1 VTNAGRRPVTAQ
13 DLTRLRGVSDP
24 QISPDGSRVAFVMT
38 TASEERDE
46 YLSNVWVVDVKGGE
60 PRRLTTGPTKDT
72 LPRWSPDGRWLAF
85 VSDRGAKKKSQLY
98 AMPAAG
104 GEATQLTDLPNG
116 VFGQGGVAWSPDSTR
131 LAFVTRVG
139 GWQEPERE
147 EDRGKS
153 RPAHVISTLKYRF
166 EGVGFT
172 YDRRPHIFVVP
183 VAGGPPKQIT
193 DGDFPD
199 VWPTWSPDGAR
210 IAFVA
215 ERHETRDID
224 VNDAIYEVAADGGE
238 PRRISPTLAPMWAPA
253 YSPDGRAIAHAGMRV
268 AEDGYNFLLFLQP
281 ADGSE
286 RICLTEALDR
296 SAWDAVPPAW
306 SADGEW
312 VLFVGRDH
320 GTYPL
325 YRVRAKGGELPV
337 AIVGGRRTVNGF
349 SVAQGRGAV
358 AFTATEPTT
367 PTELFVC
374 QADGSDE
381 RQLTHL
387 NREWSAE
394 VELSVPERF
403 TFNRAGFDID
413 AWVMKPVPF
422 DPAKR
427 YPGLLWIHGGPHRE
441 FADTYW
447 HEAQVEAAAGYALIY
462 MNPRG
467 SQGYGEGFS
476 RASIGDWGGGDF
488 ADLMTGLDE
497 ALHRFPFI
505 DGERLGVIG
514 VSYGGFMTSWVVGHT
529 ERFKAAC
536 SEAAI
541 NNVATHLGTSDIGWH
556 WTVTEQGGVPP
567 WEDVGRYVDRSPVA
581 YAPSIHTPLL
591 IVHGESDLRC
601 NIVEGEQ
608 LFVALKRLG
617 REVVFVRVPDAGH
630 GFGAL
635 GRPRQRVERF
645 RIILDW
651 FAKYLQPGV

>member
-1 VTNAGRRPVTAQ
+1 
-13 DLTRLRGVSDP
+13 
-24 QISPDGSRVAFVMT
+24 MT

-46 YLSNVWVVDVKGGE
+46 YLSNVWVVDVSGE
-60 PRRLTTGPTKDT
+60 PRRLTTGPTRDT

-98 AMPAAG
+98 AMPADG
-104 GEATQLTDLPNG
+104 GEATQLTDLLNG

-131 LAFVTRVG
+131 LAFVARVG
-139 GWQEPERE
+139 GWQERE

-172 YDRRPHIFVVP
+172 HDRRPHIFVVP

-224 VNDAIYEVAADGGE
+224 VNDAIHQVAADGGE
-238 PRRISPTLAPMWAPA
+238 PRRISPTLAPMLAPT

-268 AEDGYNFLLFLQP
+268 AEDGYNFLVLLLP
-281 ADGSE
+281 TDGSE
-286 RICLTEALDR
+286 RLCLTEALDR
-296 SAWDAVPPAW
+296 SAWDAVPLAW
-306 SADGEW
+306 SVDGEW

-325 YRVRAKGGELPV
+325 YRVRAKGGEPPL

-349 SVAQGRGAV
+349 SVAQETGAI

-374 QADGSDE
+374 NADGSGE

-387 NREWSAE
+387 NREWNAE

-403 TFNRAGFDID
+403 SFNRDGFDID

-427 YPGLLWIHGGPHRE
+427 YPGLL
-441 FADTYW
+441 
-447 HEAQVEAAAGYALIY
+447 
-462 MNPRG
+462 
-467 SQGYGEGFS
+467 
-476 RASIGDWGGGDF
+476 
-488 ADLMTGLDE
+488 
-497 ALHRFPFI
+497 
-505 DGERLGVIG
+505 
-514 VSYGGFMTSWVVGHT
+514 
-529 ERFKAAC
+529 
-536 SEAAI
+536 
-541 NNVATHLGTSDIGWH
+541 
-556 WTVTEQGGVPP
+556 
-567 WEDVGRYVDRSPVA
+567 
-581 YAPSIHTPLL
+581 
-591 IVHGESDLRC
+591 
-601 NIVEGEQ
+601 
-608 LFVALKRLG
+608 
-617 REVVFVRVPDAGH
+617 
-630 GFGAL
+630 
-635 GRPRQRVERF
+635 
-645 RIILDW
+645 
-651 FAKYLQPGV
+651 

>member
-1 VTNAGRRPVTAQ
+1 
-13 DLTRLRGVSDP
+13 
-24 QISPDGSRVAFVMT
+24 M
-38 TASEERDE
+38 
-46 YLSNVWVVDVKGGE
+46 
-60 PRRLTTGPTKDT
+60 
-72 LPRWSPDGRWLAF
+72 
-85 VSDRGAKKKSQLY
+85 
-98 AMPAAG
+98 
-104 GEATQLTDLPNG
+104 
-116 VFGQGGVAWSPDSTR
+116 
-131 LAFVTRVG
+131 
-139 GWQEPERE
+139 
-147 EDRGKS
+147 
-153 RPAHVISTLKYRF
+153 ISTLKYRF

-199 VWPTWSPDGAR
+199 MWPTWSPDGAR

-238 PRRISPTLAPMWAPA
+238 PRRISPTLAPMWAPT

-374 QADGSDE
+374 KADGSDE

-387 NREWSAE
+387 NREWNAE

-403 TFNRAGFDID
+403 AFNRAGFDID

-441 FADTYW
+441 FADIYW

-476 RASIGDWGGGDF
+476 RASVGDWGGGDF

-505 DGERLGVIG
+505 DGGRLGVIG

-635 GRPRQRVERF
+635 GRPRQRLERF

>member
-1 VTNAGRRPVTAQ
+1 MTNAGRRPVTAH
-13 DLTRLRGVSDP
+13 DLTRLRGISDP
-24 QISPDGSRVAFVMT
+24 QISPDGRRVAFVMT
-38 TASEERDE
+38 TASEEHDE
-46 YLSNVWVVDVKGGE
+46 YLSNVWVVDVDGGE
-60 PRRLTTGPTKDT
+60 PRRFTTGPTRDT

-85 VSDRGAKKKSQLY
+85 VSDRGPKRKAQLY
-98 AMPAAG
+98 ATPGDG
-104 GEATQLTDLPNG
+104 GEPIQLTDLPNG
-116 VFGQGGVAWSPDSTR
+116 VSGPWGVAWSPDSTQ
-131 LAFVTRVG
+131 LAFVGRVG

-147 EDRGKS
+147 EDRRKS

-183 VAGGPPKQIT
+183 IAGGAPKQIT

-199 VWPTWSPDGAR
+199 AWPAWSPDGTR

-215 ERHETRDID
+215 ERHETRDTD
-224 VNDAIYEVAADGGE
+224 TNDAIYEIGVRGGA
-238 PRRISPTLAPMWAPA
+238 PRRLSSTLAPMWAPA
-253 YSPDGRAIAHAGMRV
+253 YSPDGAIAHAGMRV
-268 AEDGYNFLLFLQP
+268 AEDGYNFLVFLQP
-281 ADGSE
+281 VNGTE

-296 SAWDAVPPAW
+296 SAWEAVPPAW

-312 VLFVGRDH
+312 VLFVGRDQ

-325 YRVRAKGGELPV
+325 YRVRAKAGDVPV
-337 AIVGGRRTVNGF
+337 AIIGGRRTVNGF
-349 SVAQGRGAV
+349 SSARETGAI

-374 QADGSDE
+374 NADGSGE

-387 NREWSAE
+387 NREWRGE
-394 VELSVPERF
+394 VDLSVPERF
-403 TFNRAGFDID
+403 TFHRAGFDID

-422 DPAKR
+422 DPANR
-427 YPGLLWIHGGPHRE
+427 YPALLCIYGGPHRE

-462 MNPRG
+462 VNPRG

-476 RASIGDWGGGDF
+476 RASVGDWGGGDF
-488 ADLMTGLDE
+488 VDLMSGVDE
-497 ALHRFPFI
+497 AVRRCRFI
-505 DGERLGVIG
+505 DAERLGVIG
-514 VSYGGFMTSWVVGHT
+514 ISYGGFMTSWVVGHT
-529 ERFKAAC
+529 DRFKAAC
-536 SEAAI
+536 SEAAV
-541 NNVATHLGTSDIGWH
+541 NNVATQVGTSDIGWH
-556 WTVTEQGGVPP
+556 WTINEQGGVPP
-567 WEDVGRYVDRSPVA
+567 WEDPGRYVDRSPLT

-591 IVHGESDLRC
+591 IVHGESDRRC
-601 NIVEGEQ
+601 SIVESEQ

-635 GRPRQRVERF
+635 GRPRQRLEGF
-645 RIILDW
+645 GIILDW
-651 FAKYLQPGV
+651 FGKYLRPGS

>member
-1 VTNAGRRPVTAQ
+1 MAFKMKSTPTSGSQGRWGSRLRRRYTDRPAGPNLHREGAAVTNAGRRPVTAQ

-104 GEATQLTDLPNG
+104 
-116 VFGQGGVAWSPDSTR
+116 
-131 LAFVTRVG
+131 
-139 GWQEPERE
+139 
-147 EDRGKS
+147 
-153 RPAHVISTLKYRF
+153 
-166 EGVGFT
+166 
-172 YDRRPHIFVVP
+172 
-183 VAGGPPKQIT
+183 GGPPKQIT

-296 SAWDAVPPAW
+296 SAWDAVPPAV

-337 AIVGGRRTVNGF
+337 AIVVGRRTANGF

-358 AFTATEPTT
+358 AF
-367 PTELFVC
+367 
-374 QADGSDE
+374 
-381 RQLTHL
+381 
-387 NREWSAE
+387 SA
-394 VELSVPERF
+394 
-403 TFNRAGFDID
+403 A
-413 AWVMKPVPF
+413 
-422 DPAKR
+422 
-427 YPGLLWIHGGPHRE
+427 
-441 FADTYW
+441 
-447 HEAQVEAAAGYALIY
+447 
-462 MNPRG
+462 
-467 SQGYGEGFS
+467 
-476 RASIGDWGGGDF
+476 
-488 ADLMTGLDE
+488 
-497 ALHRFPFI
+497 
-505 DGERLGVIG
+505 
-514 VSYGGFMTSWVVGHT
+514 
-529 ERFKAAC
+529 
-536 SEAAI
+536 
-541 NNVATHLGTSDIGWH
+541 
-556 WTVTEQGGVPP
+556 
-567 WEDVGRYVDRSPVA
+567 
-581 YAPSIHTPLL
+581 
-591 IVHGESDLRC
+591 
-601 NIVEGEQ
+601 
-608 LFVALKRLG
+608 
-617 REVVFVRVPDAGH
+617 
-630 GFGAL
+630 
-635 GRPRQRVERF
+635 
-645 RIILDW
+645 
-651 FAKYLQPGV
+651 

>member
-24 QISPDGSRVAFVMT
+24 QISPDGGRVAFVMT

-46 YLSNVWVVDVKGGE
+46 YLSNVWVVDVSGE
-60 PRRLTTGPTKDT
+60 PRRLTTGPTRDT

-98 AMPAAG
+98 AMPADG
-104 GEATQLTDLPNG
+104 GEATQLTDLLNG

-131 LAFVTRVG
+131 LAFVARVG

-172 YDRRPHIFVVP
+172 HDRRPHIFVVP

-193 DGDFPD
+193 DGDYPD

-215 ERHETRDID
+215 ERHETRDTD

-238 PRRISPTLAPMWAPA
+238 PRRISPTLAPMWAPT

-268 AEDGYNFLLFLQP
+268 GEDGYNFLVLLLP
-281 ADGSE
+281 TDGSE
-286 RICLTEALDR
+286 RLCLTEALDR

-306 SADGEW
+306 SVDGEW

-325 YRVRAKGGELPV
+325 YRVRAKGGEPPL

-349 SVAQGRGAV
+349 SVAQETGAI

-374 QADGSDE
+374 NADGSDE

-403 TFNRAGFDID
+403 SFNRDGFDID

-462 MNPRG
+462 VNPRG
-467 SQGYGEGFS
+467 SQGYGEAFS
-476 RASIGDWGGGDF
+476 RASVGDWGGGDF

-497 ALHRFPFI
+497 ALRRFPFI

-529 ERFKAAC
+529 GRFKAAC

-556 WTVTEQGGVPP
+556 WTINEQGGVPP
-567 WEDVGRYVDRSPVA
+567 WEDVGRYVDRSPVT

-635 GRPRQRVERF
+635 GRPRQRLERF
-645 RIILDW
+645 RIILEW